1 MTTYILVLALIVEG
15 NFTIGYRG
23 EYKTLEQCAALAQEQ
38 KIPQGT
44 TAARAFCLT
53 KETI

>member
-1 MTTYILVLALIVEG
+1 MTTYLLILALVVNGE
-15 NFTIGYRG
+15 FHMEYRG
-23 EYKTLEQCAALAQEQ
+23 EYKTAEQCAALAQEQ